1 MQSTPVKLLKRKK
14 AIFAAFLTSFCNY
27 CASLMVCLDPS
38 RTPVSGSINRYP
50 IGTAADKVL
59 ADYGRKYK
67 LRRTGNVLPEPV
79 TQEDK
84 KRYIF
89 WFLTVPE
96 DNAVIEFNYFQE
108 VIRVNKFSDL
118 AKPR

>member
-14 AIFAAFLTSFCNY
+14 AIFAAFLTSFAIIALALWFAWIRPEHRY
-27 CASLMVCLDPS
+27 QEVL
-38 RTPVSGSINRYP
+38 NRYP